1 MFSNELKNEMKTKFT
16 LSDSIINSSKHYQI
30 PKFVFKSKFEYS
42 NNKYN
47 ITKYTNRVV
56 SLRNYLIDKS
66 KELNNLSKTQYCE
79 KKRENVNN
87 ILKKIQSD
95 KVDFLINRAY
105 NKINDNIRKYNK
117 KISLPRNQPEIK
129 LGFLPLVQRQTII
142 DHVMNK
148 TQKYL
153 PLINPKFDFLR
164 YGMNKKCNKEEKK
177 SRQMIWS
184 HKFLQQKKLEEYEKI
199 YRIKYL
205 ATEQSNN
212 IGKFKDELTQK
223 DYDNPQIERYIVP
236 ISNPKYRTHSS
247 NKKIPTMNIS
257 LTTSNENIAFKSKK

>member
-1 MFSNELKNEMKTKFT
+1 MFSNELKNEMKTKFN

-47 ITKYTNRVV
+47 ITKYKNRVV

-105 NKINDNIRKYNK
+105 NKINDI
-117 KISLPRNQPEIK
+117 L
-129 LGFLPLVQRQTII
+129 
-142 DHVMNK
+142 
-148 TQKYL
+148 
-153 PLINPKFDFLR
+153 
-164 YGMNKKCNKEEKK
+164 
-177 SRQMIWS
+177 
-184 HKFLQQKKLEEYEKI
+184 
-199 YRIKYL
+199 
-205 ATEQSNN
+205 
-212 IGKFKDELTQK
+212 
-223 DYDNPQIERYIVP
+223 
-236 ISNPKYRTHSS
+236 
-247 NKKIPTMNIS
+247 
-257 LTTSNENIAFKSKK
+257 ENIIKESVFQEINLK